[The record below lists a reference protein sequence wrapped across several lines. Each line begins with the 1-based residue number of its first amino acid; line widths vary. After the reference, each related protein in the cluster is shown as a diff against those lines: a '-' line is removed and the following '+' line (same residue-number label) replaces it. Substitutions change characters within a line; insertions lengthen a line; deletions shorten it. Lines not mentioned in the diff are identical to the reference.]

1 MQKLKKIFTDWRV
14 IFALCFLAF
23 MLFILWPN
31 PLASGVA
38 ITGVIKDSAAAEA
51 GFENPSG
58 DIKPMDRERILFIN
72 DATIANEKDYYA
84 ALTKIAANDSVT
96 IKTSRTVRIVQT
108 RESFKF
114 VSLNETEEKVVPV
127 TRVQNETINGT
138 LVQTNTTVNQT
149 IQVPKII
156 QEFIG
161 VADLGLR
168 VGPAPTSNLKKGLDL
183 QGGTRVLVRP
193 VEPVSDDVFSA
204 MVDNLKERLNV
215 YGLSDIVVTEVTQP
229 AILSGQQNNKF
240 ILVEIAGAAEEE
252 VKSLIG
258 KQGKFEASIANI
270 TVFKGGT
277 DLRNVCRIAECSGL
291 DPRRACGQTSE
302 GGYACGFQFSI
313 TLSPQAAAKQ
323 AQVTKGL
330 RIQGT
335 GQQAYLSEQL
345 VLYLDDQQVDK
356 LSISADLRGKAVT
369 EISISGSGTG
379 ATLKE
384 AQSAALTN
392 MRKLQ
397 TVLMTGSL
405 PVRIEIV
412 KSDAI
417 SSVLGS
423 QFLNN
428 AIVVAIIAAL
438 CVSVILLA
446 VYRKIIL
453 AAPIV
458 LTMLAEIVSIL
469 GLAALIGQS
478 IDLAAVA
485 GIIMTI
491 GSGVNDQILMLDET
505 LRHKQQYINWKESLK
520 RAFFIILSSF
530 ATVFVAMIPLLFAG
544 AGLLKGFAIAT
555 MLGAAVGAFITRPAY
570 AAILQALSEE

>member
-14 IFALCFLAF
+14 IFALCFLAL

-31 PLASGVA
+31 PLATGVA

-51 GFENPSG
+51 GFENPSS
-58 DIKPMDRERILFIN
+58 DIKPMNRERILSIN
-72 DATIANEKDYYA
+72 DAPITNEKDYYTA
-84 ALTKIAANDSVT
+84 IQKISANDSV
-96 IKTSRTVRIVQT
+96 IMRTTRTTRILQA
-108 RESFKF
+108 RESFKKIE
-114 VSLNETEEKVVPV
+114 LNETEEQVITVIRQV
-127 TRVQNETINGT
+127 NDTIDGT
-138 LVQTNTTVNQT
+138 LIQTNTTVNQT
-149 IQVPKII
+149 IQVPKSI
-156 QEFIG
+156 QEFAG

-193 VEPVSDDVFSA
+193 AEPVSNDVFSA

-229 AILSGQQNNKF
+229 AILGGSQNKF

-258 KQGKFEASIANI
+258 KQGKFEASISNT
-270 TVFKGGT
+270 TVFKGGA
-277 DLRNVCRIAECSGL
+277 DIRNVCRIAECSGL
-291 DPRRACGQTSE
+291 DPRRACAPTGDGSY
-302 GGYACGFQFSI
+302 GCGFQFSI

-335 GQQAYLSEQL
+335 GQETYLSEPL
-345 VLYLDDQQVDK
+345 ILYLDDQQVDT

-379 ATLKE
+379 STLKE

-405 PVRIEIV
+405 PVRIEIA
-412 KSDAI
+412 KSDTI

-428 AIVVAIIAAL
+428 SIFVAIIAGL
-438 CVSVILLA
+438 CVSIILLA

-453 AAPIV
+453 AAPII
-458 LTMLAEIVSIL
+458 LTMLAEVLSIL

-530 ATVFVAMIPLLFAG
+530 ATIFVAMIPLLFAG

-555 MLGAAVGAFITRPAY
+555 MLGASVGAFITRPAY
-570 AAILQALSEE
+570 AAILQALSED